1 MPEVVGIILG
11 VFAILSAVASVA
23 AFFKANLSQKII
35 ETLKE
40 SNAALTER
48 VRILEDEST
57 RDKAQIRALVAE
69 NAALQTYV
77 SGTEAVKEL
86 ALVVGQADKARTTEH
101 HDILAAIQTLPVI
114 VTAHHEEVMAAIA
127 ASVHTHPGTAA

>member
-1 MPEVVGIILG
+1 MPEVIGIILG
-11 VFAILSAVASVA
+11 VFAVLSAVASVA

-48 VRILEDEST
+48 VTLLEGENT
-57 RDKAQIRALVAE
+57 RDKAQIRSLLAE

-86 ALVVGQADKARTTEH
+86 AQIVGSADKARADEH
-101 HDILAAIQTLPVI
+101 HDIIAAIQALPVV
-114 VTAHHEEVMAAIA
+114 VTAHHEEVMAAITA
-127 ASVHTHPGTAA
+127 AIHTHPGAAA